1 MQKEK
6 TKKKEQVNYLKQ
18 FHSFMKSG
26 RLHKVCKAAGIAN

>member
-6 TKKKEQVNYLKQ
+6 TKKKEQVNYLRE

-26 RLHKVCKAAGIAN
+26 RLHKVCKVAGIAK